1 MSVKK
6 RPEYDLK
13 KRGEQIRKLRRERGI
28 SVEQIREYMQFCS
41 SQAIYKWEKGMC
53 FPQADNLMALAKLFG
68 VNPNDIMVEKDTY
81 DTSKLFETLI
91 CFMKAKKKQN
101 TVYSIQLAVGFMC
114 EQYKI

>member
-1 MSVKK
+1 MKFSDKIMTLRK
-6 RPEYDLK
+6 RKGWSQEELANQLDVS
-13 KRGEQIRKLRRERGI
+13 R
-28 SVEQIREYMQFCS
+28 
-41 SQAIYKWEKGMC
+41 QAIYKWEKGMC